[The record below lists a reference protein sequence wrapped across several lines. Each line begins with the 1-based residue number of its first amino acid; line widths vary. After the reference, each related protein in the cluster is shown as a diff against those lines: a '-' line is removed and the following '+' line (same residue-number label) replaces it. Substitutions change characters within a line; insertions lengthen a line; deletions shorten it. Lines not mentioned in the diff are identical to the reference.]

1 MSALATIALHA
12 LQEAVRRRVVA
23 VVSVL
28 TCVLGVLFLIVVDV
42 AFGAVQQSRR
52 AIDQVSLTG
61 ATLLGLAM
69 FATLFLGGV
78 LAVFLTLSAVK
89 GDAERG
95 LLQPLVVRPVGRR
108 TYLVARFAA
117 AASVCS
123 LYVAVVY
130 AGAVLAIGAVG
141 GWWPDDPVRPGLG
154 LVGGVIVL
162 VALSLLGSTL
172 LSATANGIATFMV
185 FGGGMVAGL
194 LGQIGQA
201 TGSETLS
208 DIATAAA
215 WMLPFEALYQAG
227 LHALTASTSG
237 ITGVIVRLGPF
248 GGAHAAGIWIVPW
261 SCGYVLLVGLVAN
274 RLFARLDL

>member
-1 MSALATIALHA
+1 VSPLVTIAAHA
-12 LQEAVRRRVVA
+12 VQEAVRRRVVA

-28 TCVLGVLFLIVVDV
+28 TCVLGVLYLIVVDV
-42 AFGAVQQSRR
+42 AFGVDDLSTRAV
-52 AIDQVSLTG
+52 DQVALTG

-78 LAVFLTLSAVK
+78 LAVFLTLSAVR

-108 TYLVARFAA
+108 TYVLARFVA

-130 AGAVLAIGAVG
+130 AGAVLVTGAVG
-141 GWWPDDPVRPGLG
+141 GWWPDDPVGPGLG

-172 LSATANGIATFMV
+172 FSATANGIATFML

-201 TGSETLS
+201 VGSETLS
-208 DIATAAA
+208 NIATAAT
-215 WMLPFEALYQAG
+215 WLLPFEALYQAG
-227 LHALTASTSG
+227 LHALTASTNG
-237 ITGVIVRLGPF
+237 FTGVIVRLGPF
-248 GGAHAAGIWIVPW
+248 GGAEAAGIWIVPW
-261 SCGYVLLVGLVAN
+261 SCGYVLLVGLAAD
-274 RLFARLDL
+274 RLFARQDL

>member
-1 MSALATIALHA
+1 VNALATIALHA

-28 TCVLGVLFLIVVDV
+28 TFVLGVLFLVVVHV
-42 AFGAVQQSRR
+42 AFGAVRQSGR
-52 AIDQVSLTG
+52 AIDQVELTG
-61 ATLLGLAM
+61 ATVLGLAM

-108 TYLVARFAA
+108 TYLAARFAA
-117 AASVCS
+117 AASVCG
-123 LYVAVVY
+123 LYVAMVY
-130 AGAVLAIGAVG
+130 TGAVLATGVVG
-141 GWWPDDPVRPGLG
+141 GWWPDDPIRPGLG

-162 VALSLLGSTL
+162 VALSLLGSTVF
-172 LSATANGIATFMV
+172 SGTANGIATFMV

-194 LGQIGQA
+194 LGQIGKNV
-201 TGSETLS
+201 GSATLS
-208 DIATAAA
+208 DIATTAA
-215 WMLPFEALYQAG
+215 WLLPFEALYEAG

-237 ITGVIVRLGPF
+237 FTGVIVRLGPF
-248 GGAHAAGIWIVPW
+248 GGAQAAGIWIVPW
-261 SCGYVLLVGLVAN
+261 SCGYVLLVGLAAN
-274 RLFARLDL
+274 RLFARQDL